1 MTLIAGKQPFT
12 GTEQAAPGNLRLS
25 NELYVNDNG
34 GNVRKKE
41 AVVAWTCRQKAN
53 GRPRDTYITHIV
65 NRKKE
70 TRLHT
75 QRLARAIHRLIPDA
89 IAISRINMPFRKKR
103 CVRYYF
109 F

>member
-25 NELYVNDNG
+25 NELYVNDNS

-53 GRPRDTYITHIV
+53 GRPRDHVYNTYSKQEEG
-65 NRKKE
+65 NE
-70 TRLHT
+70 TAHAAFSACHSPL
-75 QRLARAIHRLIPDA
+75 D
-89 IAISRINMPFRKKR
+89 S
-103 CVRYYF
+103 
-109 F
+109 